1 MASGDDKTN
10 TDLKLVVGESEDVG
24 TELTAE
30 DKSLEALA
38 SELPQQYELFNKVS
52 EGGMGAI
59 YKACNRYTKAF
70 SAIKVM
76 RAESDVDEIALQ
88 RFIVEAKSASLLNHP
103 NICRVNDF
111 GLTATNRP
119 YLVMDWINGISLGAK
134 VQRDSNIASA
144 EAVNIFKQIA
154 SALEHAHQNKVVH
167 RDLKPENIMLTRTT
181 DGATIAHLVD
191 FGIAKVLDESD
202 VTPLGLTQTGVV
214 VGTPLY
220 MSPEQATGSE
230 IDGRTDIYC
239 FGCVMYFVLSGKP
252 PFLGSNFIATINK
265 HLTQAPP
272 EFAPNLK
279 ISDNLRL
286 IVFRCMEKKPSDRY
300 QTVASLLADLRN
312 LSMGQSI
319 DVPKLASTRK
329 QEKKRLVTAGFF
341 VVGFIAMYLF
351 SIWMQDLFD
360 ASSTKSASRGHKA
373 ENSLSSEAK
382 SDGAEKNNKMK
393 KRR

>member
-1 MASGDDKTN
+1 MATGSDDKAN
-10 TDLKLVVGESEDVG
+10 ADLELNFDQNEGVT
-24 TELTAE
+24 TELSAE
-30 DKSLEALA
+30 EKSLEALA
-38 SELPQQYELFNKVS
+38 SELPQQYEVFNKVS

-59 YKACNRYTKAF
+59 YKARNRYTKAF

-111 GLTATNRP
+111 GLTTTNRP
-119 YLVMDWINGISLGAK
+119 YLVMDWIDGISLGAK
-134 VQRDSNIASA
+134 IQRDLRIAPA
-144 EAVNIFKQIA
+144 EAVTIFKQVA
-154 SALEHAHQNKVVH
+154 TALEHAHQNKVVH
-167 RDLKPENIMLTRTT
+167 RDLKPENIMLTRTA
-181 DGATIAHLVD
+181 DGATVSHLVD
-191 FGIAKVLDESD
+191 FGIAKVLDETD
-202 VTPLGLTQTGVV
+202 LTPLGLTQTGVV

-220 MSPEQATGSE
+220 MSPEQATGGE

-252 PFLGSNFIATINK
+252 PFLGPNFIATINK

-300 QTVASLLADLRN
+300 QTVAALSADLRN
-312 LSMGQSI
+312 LSLGQNI

-329 QEKKRLVTAGFF
+329 QEKKRWVTAGFF
-341 VVGFIAMYLF
+341 IVGFIAMYLL
-351 SIWMQDLFD
+351 SIWMQDFLD
-360 ASSTKSASRGHKA
+360 ASGTKPAPAAHKVEKAS
-373 ENSLSSEAK
+373 SSE
-382 SDGAEKNNKMK
+382 EKLVGSEKALKMK
-393 KRR
+393 KR

>member
-1 MASGDDKTN
+1 MATSSDDTTN
-10 TDLKLVVGESEDVG
+10 ADLEPNFDKSEGVT
-24 TELTAE
+24 TELSAE
-30 DKSLEALA
+30 EKSLEALA
-38 SELPQQYELFNKVS
+38 SELPQQYEVFNKVS

-59 YKACNRYTKAF
+59 YKARNRYTKAF

-111 GLTATNRP
+111 GLTTTNRP
-119 YLVMDWINGISLGAK
+119 YLVMDWIDGISLGAK
-134 VQRDSNIASA
+134 IQRDLRIAPA
-144 EAVNIFKQIA
+144 EAVTIFKQVA
-154 SALEHAHQNKVVH
+154 TALEHAHQNKVVH
-167 RDLKPENIMLTRTT
+167 RDLKPENIMLTRTA
-181 DGATIAHLVD
+181 DGTTVSHLVD
-191 FGIAKVLDESD
+191 FGIAKVLDETD
-202 VTPLGLTQTGVV
+202 LTPLGLTQTGVV

-220 MSPEQATGSE
+220 MSPEQATGGE

-252 PFLGSNFIATINK
+252 PFLGPNFIATINK

-300 QTVASLLADLRN
+300 QTAAALSADLRN
-312 LSMGQSI
+312 LSLGQNI
-319 DVPKLASTRK
+319 DVAKLASTRK
-329 QEKKRLVTAGFF
+329 LEKKRLVTAGFF
-341 VVGFIAMYLF
+341 IVGFIVMYLL
-351 SIWMQDLFD
+351 SIWMQDFLD
-360 ASSTKSASRGHKA
+360 AASTKPKPAVHTV
-373 ENSLSSEAK
+373 E
-382 SDGAEKNNKMK
+382 K
-393 KRR
+393 KR

>member
-1 MASGDDKTN
+1 MATSSDDMTN
-10 TDLKLVVGESEDVG
+10 ADLEPNFDKSEGVT
-24 TELTAE
+24 TELSAE
-30 DKSLEALA
+30 EKSLEALA
-38 SELPQQYELFNKVS
+38 SELPQQYEVFNKIS

-59 YKACNRYTKAF
+59 YKARNRYTKAF

-111 GLTATNRP
+111 GLTTTNRP
-119 YLVMDWINGISLGAK
+119 YLVMDWIDGISLGAK
-134 VQRDSNIASA
+134 IQRDLRIAPA
-144 EAVNIFKQIA
+144 EAVTIFKQVA
-154 SALEHAHQNKVVH
+154 TALEHAHQNKVVH
-167 RDLKPENIMLTRTT
+167 RDLKPENIMLTRTA
-181 DGATIAHLVD
+181 DGATVSHLVD
-191 FGIAKVLDESD
+191 FGIAKVLDETD
-202 VTPLGLTQTGVV
+202 LTPLGLTQTGVV

-220 MSPEQATGSE
+220 MSPEQATGGE

-252 PFLGSNFIATINK
+252 PFLGQNFIATINK

-300 QTVASLLADLRN
+300 QTVAALSADLRN
-312 LSMGQSI
+312 LSLGQNI

-329 QEKKRLVTAGFF
+329 QEKKRFVTAAFF
-341 VVGFIAMYLF
+341 IVGFIAMYLL
-351 SIWMQDLFD
+351 SIWMQDLLD
-360 ASSTKSASRGHKA
+360 ASSTKPTQAVHKV
-373 ENSLSSEAK
+373 E
-382 SDGAEKNNKMK
+382 K
-393 KRR
+393 KR